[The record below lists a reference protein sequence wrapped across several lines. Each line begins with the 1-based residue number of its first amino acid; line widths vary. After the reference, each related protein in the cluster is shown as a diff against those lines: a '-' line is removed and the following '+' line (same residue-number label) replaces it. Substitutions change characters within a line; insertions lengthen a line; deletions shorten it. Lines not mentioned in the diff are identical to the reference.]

1 MLQPA
6 SFIIKQPFYT
16 RPILS
21 FLFQLR
27 YGKMGALSAAASFN
41 ICFPQGGLLIL
52 RLLAILVFAVLTVTG
67 GGTAIGQNENP
78 DVFAVRRGSI
88 NLFGDFKIDNA
99 DVTALRPQSL
109 QLLLYTTGGT
119 LVSRQQITNN
129 SRYRF
134 LNLPIGEYNLVVELD
149 NTEVTRIYV
158 RLTEADRGDVKRD
171 VLMEWRDN
179 SPANKRSRNEIILE
193 PDRYPRSEA
202 NNALFDS
209 AEAEIGKK
217 NYGGALSLLNR
228 ILIDDPKDFE
238 VWNALGSVYSLQ
250 KNSSEAEKAY
260 LRALKE
266 KPSLMIAL
274 LNLGKLRF
282 GQKNHEGAIEVLNE
296 AIKLRSDSS
305 DAHFLIGEA
314 YLQIKKGSKAVNH
327 LNEAIR
333 LDPLGKAE
341 AHLRL
346 ATLYDAAGMKD
357 RAVAEYTQFLNKLPQ
372 HPEKKRIERYIEENR
387 NQE

>member
-1 MLQPA
+1 MI
-6 SFIIKQPFYT
+6 SW
-16 RPILS
+16 
-21 FLFQLR
+21 
-27 YGKMGALSAAASFN
+27 ALGTF
-41 ICFPQGGLLIL
+41 
-52 RLLAILVFAVLTVTG
+52 VFAVLMVTTG
-67 GGTAIGQNENP
+67 GAAKGQNENP
-78 DVFAVRRGSI
+78 DVFALRRGSI

-99 DVTALRPQSL
+99 NVSVLKPQSL

-134 LNLPIGEYNLVVELD
+134 LNLPFGEYNLVVELD
-149 NTEVTRIYV
+149 STEITRIYV

-179 SPANKRSRNEIILE
+179 SPANKRSKNEIISE
-193 PDRYPRSEA
+193 VDRYQRSTA
-202 NNALFDS
+202 NNALFDR
-209 AEAEIGKK
+209 AESEIGKK
-217 NYGGALSLLNR
+217 NYSGALSMLNQ
-228 ILIDDPKDFE
+228 ILSDDPKDFE

-250 KNSSEAEKAY
+250 KDSGEAERAY

-305 DAHFLIGEA
+305 DAHFLLGEA
-314 YLQIKKGSKAVNH
+314 YLQVKKGSKAANH

-346 ATLYDAAGMKD
+346 ATLYNAAGMKD